1 MFVIVVEPTCE
12 VVNPSI
18 SVASMH
24 ALKAWLNGNAGF
36 ASFCVDFS
44 SALKNT
50 DRGLRLTPI
59 RLNGRDCSQTRNFEC
74 VVEFEQLVDRIDGF
88 MIEQNSSEKQSA
100 TPSPTVTPPQGRD
113 GSAGAA
119 MNRRSAIRLSATA
132 IAAATCSVARADV
145 PASTL
150 GTMLSRRQTGGSHY
164 KATAISDYH
173 ANMAEFGGQ
182 ISAPV
187 ERLLVPVPR
196 QSPFQFE
203 VLIIGSG
210 YGASISAA
218 RLAAAL
224 RPGARLGVLERGRE
238 WIPGTHPDRLKEVTG
253 ASRLELM
260 GRNKGETNDP
270 TGLFDVRQFEEITI
284 LAGSGLGGSSLIN
297 ANVAYRPDADI
308 FHQSMWPQLLRDR
321 VYLDPYFELAIA
333 ELGAKV
339 EPLDYSS
346 KMLAQR
352 IAAER
357 LAQRGARFE
366 PALLTV
372 SRSQQNGLPIINRQ
386 RIRQRACIDCGDCL
400 SGCNVGAKNTLA
412 MNYIPMARRSG
423 AEFFTQT
430 EVHRIEKLNV
440 GYRVHFTVS
449 RSNGDGTFV
458 RCPGSTTTRV
468 LILGAGSLGSS
479 ELLLRSQSAC
489 LQLSQRLGFGWTG
502 NGDALGFITK
512 SQCRTGVA
520 GQSAYEAPCPPVGP
534 TIQTN
539 VTYPYRPLAGRV
551 LIQEGAASRAY
562 ANAIGTLMLDPKMEH
577 TQILL
582 GMGHD
587 GAEGRITLDERGF
600 GQVNWPGLLESDYRR
615 LIRSEFEQIARA
627 LGGQYRFLKIFGDK
641 MISVHPLGGCAM
653 ADDPLHGVVNHK
665 GQVFDG
671 CNGGDLD
678 YQTGA
683 PRVHSGL
690 YVVDGAILPTSIAC
704 NPMLTISA
712 LAERASDLLLDEPE
726 FADLFVTS

>member
-1 MFVIVVEPTCE
+1 M
-12 VVNPSI
+12 S
-18 SVASMH
+18 
-24 ALKAWLNGNAGF
+24 
-36 ASFCVDFS
+36 
-44 SALKNT
+44 
-50 DRGLRLTPI
+50 
-59 RLNGRDCSQTRNFEC
+59 
-74 VVEFEQLVDRIDGF
+74 
-88 MIEQNSSEKQSA
+88 EQNSSSQPVAPASLA
-100 TPSPTVTPPQGRD
+100 VPTTTAANMLSGTTT
-113 GSAGAA
+113 AA
-119 MNRRSAIRLSATA
+119 MSRRAAIRLSATA
-132 IAAATCSVARADV
+132 IVAATCSVAKADV
-145 PASTL
+145 PAGTI
-150 GTMLSRRQTGGSHY
+150 GTMLSRRKTGGSNY
-164 KATAISDYH
+164 KSTAIGDYQ

-182 ISAPV
+182 ISAPA
-187 ERLLVPVPR
+187 ERLLSPIAR
-196 QSPFQFE
+196 QSPFQFD

-218 RLAAAL
+218 RLSAAL

-238 WIPGTHPDRLKEVTG
+238 WVPGTYPDRLKELTG
-253 ASRLELM
+253 DSRLALL
-260 GRNKGETNDP
+260 GRDKGEIKDP

-297 ANVAYRPDADI
+297 ANVAYRPDTEVFQQAV
-308 FHQSMWPQLLRDR
+308 WPQLLRDR
-321 VYLDPYFELAIA
+321 AYLDPYYELAIA

-366 PALLTV
+366 PAVLTIT
-372 SRSQQNGLPIINRQ
+372 RGQTNGLPIINRQ
-386 RIRQRACIDCGDCL
+386 SIRQRACIDCGDCL

-430 EVHRIEKLNV
+430 DVHRIEKLNV
-440 GYRVHFTVS
+440 GYRVHFTYS
-449 RSNGDGTFV
+449 YQNGEDSFV

-479 ELLLRSQSAC
+479 ELLLRSQSEC
-489 LQLSQRLGFGWTG
+489 MQLSQRLGFGWTG

-520 GQSAYEAPCPPVGP
+520 GESAFEAPCPPVGP
-534 TIQTN
+534 TIQSN

-551 LIQEGAASRAY
+551 LIQEGAAARAY
-562 ANAIGTLMLDPKMEH
+562 ANAIGILMLDPKMET

-587 GAEGRITLDERGF
+587 GAAGRITLDERGF

-615 LIRSEFEQIARA
+615 LIRSEFEQISLA
-627 LGGQYRFLKIFGDK
+627 LGGQYRFLRIFGDK
-641 MISVHPLGGCAM
+641 MISVHPLGGCGM

-671 CNGGDLD
+671 RGGGDID

-683 PRVHSGL
+683 ARVHAGL

-704 NPMLTISA
+704 NPLLTISA
-712 LAERASDLLLDEPE
+712 LAERASDLMLDEPQ
-726 FADLFVTS
+726 FADLFATN